1 MSKTWEW
8 IIDRFLFIFFMN
20 KPCKVWESSCWHAL
34 RLELWLTVLKRAH
47 PGAALS
53 KWTRTH
59 HLKSFLSCI
68 NSGRG
73 GTAPSSWPVWLWGST
88 VPVRSAPLHPPPPA
102 AAGQISL
109 RERKH
114 MSQVQTCQPVAVL
127 MITHCYLPL
136 KHNAGMTRLLL
147 FNDCWCIHSS
157 DFRHIYCLINLY
169 YTEKNSLIIIII

>member
-1 MSKTWEW
+1 MRVSNWQ
-8 IIDRFLFIFFMN
+8 IFFFSMN
-20 KPCKVWESSCWHAL
+20 KPFKVWESSFWHAL

-59 HLKSFLSCI
+59 HLKSFLSCKCI

-73 GTAPSSWPVWLWGST
+73 GAAASSWPVWEST
-88 VPVRSAPLHPPPPA
+88 VPVRSAPLHPPAPA

-109 RERKH
+109 REGKH
-114 MSQVQTCQPVAVL
+114 MTQVQTCQPVAVL

-147 FNDCWCIHSS
+147 FNDV
-157 DFRHIYCLINLY
+157 LILQISGIF
-169 YTEKNSLIIIII
+169 TVW